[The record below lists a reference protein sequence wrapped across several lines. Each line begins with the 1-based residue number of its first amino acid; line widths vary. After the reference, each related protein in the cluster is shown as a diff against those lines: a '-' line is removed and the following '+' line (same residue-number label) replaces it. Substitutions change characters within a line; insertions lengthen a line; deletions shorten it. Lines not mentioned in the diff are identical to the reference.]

1 MYIYNDE
8 LYHHGKMGMKWGV
21 RRYQPYGK
29 GGYNPKS
36 KSGGH
41 KKFKEKRTEKKS
53 SSAVTTFIKELGKV
67 AVSAL
72 AIDAGKKFLTEL
84 FANGRQQA
92 HKTVAKN
99 SFDAAKKVYNH
110 PKDIKLKMEYYDKLY
125 ER

>member
-1 MYIYNDE
+1 MYTDE
-8 LYHHGKMGMKWGV
+8 LYHHGKLGMKWGV

-29 GGYNPKS
+29 GGYSPKS

-41 KKFKEKRTEKKS
+41 KKFKKKRTEKES
-53 SSAVTTFIKELGKV
+53 RSAAATFIKELGKV

-72 AIDAGKKFLTEL
+72 AIDAGRKFLTEL

-99 SFDAAKKVYNH
+99 SFDKAKDLVKRPEH
-110 PKDIKLKMEYYDKLY
+110 LQTRMDYYDKLY
-125 ER
+125 KY